1 MIFNWN
7 IDRWL
12 GNEMPPELRDPAQQN
27 YNFLQAMILPVKYLY
42 TNFTTYRIATEKK
55 MRYNGQIIVLENL
68 LNDLFD
74 PTQRRIII
82 INAADVLSRNF
93 LFLTPENNP
102 QYYYTEAEYR
112 ANPNLKRHY
121 LYNVAEYG
129 NRYDFIVQAA
139 AGSLT
144 AAQIVRLKATVNY
157 YRIAS

>member
-1 MIFNWN
+1 M
-7 IDRWL
+7 
-12 GNEMPPELRDPAQQN
+12 
-27 YNFLQAMILPVKYLY
+27 
-42 TNFTTYRIATEKK
+42 TYRAATEKK

-93 LFLTPENNP
+93 YFLASENQP
-102 QYYYTEAEYR
+102 VYYYTQAEYA
-112 ANPNLKRHY
+112 ANPHLLRHF
-121 LYNVAEYG
+121 LYNDVEYG

-139 AGSLT
+139 HGSLT

-157 YRIAS
+157 YRIASKFPYYQYDNLIPF